1 MKTLVTGAAG
11 QLGVE
16 VVRILEASADGRDVT
31 IVADHAELD
40 IGDGTAVREVIL
52 RMRPDAVINCAAR
65 TAVDDCEADPA
76 SAFRVN
82 ADGVGH
88 LAEACAAAG
97 AHFTTIST
105 DYVFD
110 GTKLKPYAEGDAA
123 NPLSVYGRSKLAGEQ
138 AALAGGDGD
147 SVTVVRTSLVCGAHG
162 ANAVKTVL
170 EQLRHLPEL
179 RYVTDQVACPTF
191 AADLA
196 EAVVR
201 LTRQRLGGLFHVTNE
216 GAVSRFD
223 LARATAAASGA
234 DPERVLPIT
243 TGRLR
248 PQAAARPAYSALDNA
263 ALRDAGEPALRHFT
277 EPLAELVAQLR

>member
-11 QLGVE
+11 QLGIE
-16 VVRILEASADGRDVT
+16 VVRVLEASGSGRDVT
-31 IVADHAELD
+31 VVASRAEID
-40 IGDGTAVREVIL
+40 IGDRGAVHDFIRH
-52 RMRPDAVINCAAR
+52 MRPDAVINCAAR
-65 TAVDDCEADPA
+65 TAVDDCEADPTG
-76 SAFRVN
+76 AFRVN

-110 GTKLKPYAEGDAA
+110 GTKLKPYAEDDTT
-123 NPLSVYGRSKLAGEQ
+123 NPLSAYGRSKLAGEQ
-138 AALAGGDGD
+138 AALAGGGDGD
-147 SVTVVRTSLVCGAHG
+147 AVTVVRTSLVCGAHG
-162 ANAVKTVL
+162 TNAVKTVL
-170 EQLRHLPEL
+170 QQLRRRPEL

-196 EAVVR
+196 ETVVR

-216 GAVSRFD
+216 GAASRFD
-223 LARATAAASGA
+223 LARATAAAAGA

-243 TGRLR
+243 TRHLR
-248 PQAAARPAYSALDNA
+248 PQAAARPAYSALDNV
-263 ALRDAGEPALRHFT
+263 ALRAAGEPAMRHFT
-277 EPLAELVAQLR
+277 EPLAELVAQM